1 MLDLDKNILLC
12 DTSYMVF
19 YRYFSLVTW
28 WKISKRDVEE
38 LSSFP
43 IEFDEK
49 FEKTFIQMVHG
60 LGKTYGV
67 PLSNIV
73 FVKDCS
79 REDIWRN
86 DMYVQYKGTRVHAK
100 IFNPEVFIATYR
112 KVLPKLCQEYGCHL
126 VSGCRLEADDCIALL
141 ARYLRQDRTFDK
153 DIVVITNDNDY
164 IQLQKHD
171 VMLRNLQG
179 KCLYE
184 RVGLDAETYLHQKQI
199 MGDTSDNII
208 AIAPKI
214 GPKTALK
221 IIHNESV
228 RKKYLSNPETNAR
241 YELNKRLVDFDC
253 IPDDLSQAF
262 ITSSCV
268 TALFGGGS
276 S

>member
-1 MLDLDKNILLC
+1 MLDFSQNIILC

-19 YRYFSLVTW
+19 YRYFSLVSW
-28 WKISKRDVEE
+28 WKISKRNVED
-38 LSSFP
+38 LSEYP
-43 IEFDEK
+43 IEFSDK
-49 FEKTFIQMVHG
+49 FEKTFMDMIQR

-86 DMYVQYKGTRVHAK
+86 DIYIQYKGTRTHAK
-100 IFNPEVFIATYR
+100 TFNPEVFVKTYT
-112 KVLPKLCQEYGCHL
+112 KTLPKLCQQHGCH
-126 VSGCRLEADDCIALL
+126 VISGCRLEADDCIALL
-141 ARYLRQDRTFDK
+141 ARHLRRDRKFEK
-153 DIVVITNDNDY
+153 DIIVITNDNDY
-164 IQLQKHD
+164 IQLHKHN

-179 KCLYE
+179 KCLYD
-184 RVGLDAETYLHQKQI
+184 RVGLDADTYLHQKQI

-221 IIHNESV
+221 IIRDENI
-228 RKKYLSNPETNAR
+228 RNKYLSNPETNAR

-253 IPDDLSQAF
+253 IPDDLSDAF
-262 ITSSCV
+262 MTTSYV
-268 TALFGGGS
+268 TALFADG
-276 S
+276 